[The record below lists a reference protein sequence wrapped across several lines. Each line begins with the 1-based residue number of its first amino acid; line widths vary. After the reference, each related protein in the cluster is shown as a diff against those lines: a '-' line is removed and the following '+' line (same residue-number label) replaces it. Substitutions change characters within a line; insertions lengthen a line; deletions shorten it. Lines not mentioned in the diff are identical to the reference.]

1 MTTKEELLKFG
12 TYNTDGVP
20 QSYIEKMVPLAIYV
34 WRGRL
39 VAVEW
44 FVEEVGR
51 FIDDENV
58 ASVSHRIEIK

>member
-12 TYNTDGVP
+12 TYDTKNVP
-20 QSYIEKMVPLAIYV
+20 QDYLEKLKPVAIYI

-44 FVEEVGR
+44 FVEGVGY
-51 FIDDENV
+51 FIDEENM
-58 ASVSHRIEIK
+58 ASMCHRIEIK